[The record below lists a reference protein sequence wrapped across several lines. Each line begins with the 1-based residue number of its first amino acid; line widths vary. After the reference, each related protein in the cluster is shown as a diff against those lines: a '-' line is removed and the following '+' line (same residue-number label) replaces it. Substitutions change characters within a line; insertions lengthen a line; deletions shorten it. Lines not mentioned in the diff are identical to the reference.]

1 MRTRLMLLPVFT
13 TLVATPAFAD
23 IAVVSN
29 DGRLTLVDGVQTV
42 VPSPKPD
49 TVTVLDLAGAQPK
62 VLFTVEAPGS
72 AVGPPF
78 SVAVS
83 PDEKFAL
90 VAAPLKLDPADATKQ
105 VADNRVS
112 VLDIAQKKV
121 VQTATA
127 GKSPSGL
134 SFNKEGNLVLVA
146 NRGDGTVSVFSF
158 AGGQLSPVGVVKVG
172 DEKSGPSH
180 VAIAGDGKSALVT
193 RDGDHNIA
201 VLAIDGANVT
211 LTGRLARSGI
221 RPYSI
226 DIAPRGDV
234 AIVGD
239 LGTSSGDNNTVS
251 ILDLQHGPAHVVNT
265 IMVGQTPEGL
275 KLSPDGKLLAVAVNN
290 GSNLSPKSPFYVD
303 HGLLQIWRRNG
314 TQLTKITEAPIGRWS
329 QGVAWSANGKTL
341 VTQSM
346 LDKVIQPFAFD
357 GKALKALPP
366 IQLEIG
372 SAAIRTAAH

>member
-1 MRTRLMLLPVFT
+1 MLLP
-13 TLVATPAFAD
+13 LVATLLTTPAFAE

-29 DGRLTLVDGVQTV
+29 DGRATLVDGVQTV

-49 TVTVLDLAGAQPK
+49 TVSVLDLAGGQAK

-83 PDEKFAL
+83 SDEKFAL
-90 VAAPLKLDPADATKQ
+90 VAAAMKLDPADATRQ
-105 VADNRVS
+105 VADNRIS
-112 VLDIAQKKV
+112 VLDIAQKKI
-121 VQTATA
+121 VQTVSA

-134 SFNKEGNLVLVA
+134 SFNRAGNLVLVA

-158 AGGQLSPVGVVKVG
+158 AGGQLSPVSVVKVG

-180 VAIAGDGKSALVT
+180 VAITADGRTALVT
-193 RDGDHNIA
+193 RDGDHNVV
-201 VLAIDGANVT
+201 VLAIDGTSVT
-211 LTGRLARSGI
+211 LTDRVVRSGI

-226 DIAPRGDV
+226 DITPQDDLAV
-234 AIVGD
+234 VGD
-239 LGTSSGDNNTVS
+239 LGTSTGDNNTVS
-251 ILDLQHGPAHVVNT
+251 FIDLKHGPAHVVNSIT
-265 IMVGQTPEGL
+265 VGQTPEGL
-275 KLSPDGKLLAVAVNN
+275 KLSPDGRLLAVAINN
-290 GSNLSPKSPFYVD
+290 GSNLSPKSPFYAD
-303 HGLLQIWRRNG
+303 HGLLQVWRRDG
-314 TQLTKITEAPIGRWS
+314 TSLTKITEAPIGRWS
-329 QGVAWSANGKTL
+329 QGVAWSANGRML

-357 GKALKALPP
+357 GKSLKALPP

-372 SAAIRTAAH
+372 SAAIRTAVH